1 MVSWVLKLCSHFSV
15 KPLHAPIKKSTIKEK
30 K

>member
-15 KPLHAPIKKSTIKEK
+15 KPLHAPIKSTIKEK